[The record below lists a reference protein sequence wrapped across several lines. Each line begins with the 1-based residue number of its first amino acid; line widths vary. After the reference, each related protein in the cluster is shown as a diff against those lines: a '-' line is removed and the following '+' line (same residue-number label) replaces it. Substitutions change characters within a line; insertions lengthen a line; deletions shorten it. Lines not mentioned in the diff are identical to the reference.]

1 MKVAAYVLGA
11 VLIVVA
17 VIYFVVP
24 ADSLPSFFPGH
35 DPGMTRVR
43 FKHGVASGVVG
54 VILLA
59 VGWFLGRRY

>member
-1 MKVAAYVLGA
+1 
-11 VLIVVA
+11 
-17 VIYFVVP
+17 
-24 ADSLPSFFPGH
+24 
-35 DPGMTRVR
+35 MTRVR